1 VKKTKAPPS
10 FKSNAHRNLRGAL
23 RASSPI
29 KDCNEKDI
37 RPVPDYIAAAK
48 PEEAPAAAREAN
60 GQWPKGTSG
69 NPKGRPRKRER
80 SYLPRQFVS
89 DILALSEEQITIKT
103 EQGVEK
109 MPVIQIAL
117 KQLIR
122 KAMRGHGPS
131 LRKLLDLHFEALN
144 MHMEKHAEKF
154 STLDDYETASVFH
167 PPSAPELTEWL
178 NKLRKATRRI

>member
-10 FKSNAHRNLRGAL
+10 LKSNAHRNFHGAL

-29 KDCNEKDI
+29 KDYNEKDI
-37 RPVPDYIAAAK
+37 RPLPDYVAAAK

-89 DILALSEEQITIKT
+89 DILALSEELITIKT

-122 KAMRGHGPS
+122 KAMSGHGPS
-131 LRKLLDLHFEALN
+131 LRKLLD
-144 MHMEKHAEKF
+144 MH
-154 STLDDYETASVFH
+154 SNQ
-167 PPSAPELTEWL
+167 SAMVSAVP
-178 NKLRKATRRI
+178 RRRISRYFAFAQQPTEV